1 MNIKQVQEFRLFDR
15 RDSKQLFIV
24 RFHRI
29 DWGAF
34 ENCFRMEKVT
44 QDGKMIDAKPVTE
57 EFAKTV
63 LDQALICLPKE
74 DLEIT
79 KFSTGTVFNYP
90 VPHV

>member
-1 MNIKQVQEFRLFDR
+1 MNIKQVQEFKLFDR
-15 RDSKQLFIV
+15 RDASKLIIV

-34 ENCFRMEKVT
+34 ENCFRMEKKT
-44 QDGKMIDAKPVTE
+44 QSGELIDAKPVTE

-63 LDQALICLPKE
+63 LDQALICLPKQ

-79 KFSTGTVFNYP
+79 KLSTGTQFNYP
-90 VPHV
+90 ISHV